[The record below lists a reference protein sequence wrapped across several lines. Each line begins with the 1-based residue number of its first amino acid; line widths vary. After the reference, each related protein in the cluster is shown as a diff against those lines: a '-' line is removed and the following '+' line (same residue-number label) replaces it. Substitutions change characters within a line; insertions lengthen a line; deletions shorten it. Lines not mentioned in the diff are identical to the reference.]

1 MKQLK
6 LIVVSLLCLTLLEA
20 QSHAQ
25 DRFPNRQMKI
35 VVPFGPGGTTDIV
48 ARVLAEELKNRLGQT
63 FVVENK
69 PGADGLIAI
78 QELVRSGGDGY
89 TLMLGNVTTNAIT
102 PIVYASKMSINYER
116 DVVPVMRLVDVPAFL
131 VATTKKLSPE
141 DCPRVHRV
149 RQEELGKNQFRH
161 DGSGQ
166 LSAFRYDAFRQARR
180 QPNDDCH
187 SKQRRRFRHD

>member
-89 TLMLGNVTTNAIT
+89 TLMLGNVTTNALT
-102 PIVYASKMSINYER
+102 PIVYAKQ
-116 DVVPVMRLVDVPAFL
+116 DVD
-131 VATTKKLSPE
+131 
-141 DCPRVHRV
+141 
-149 RQEELGKNQFRH
+149 
-161 DGSGQ
+161 
-166 LSAFRYDAFRQARR
+166 
-180 QPNDDCH
+180 
-187 SKQRRRFRHD
+187 